1 MMMFLKK
8 RTDAIKGA
16 MRAKRISQKKFAEKL
31 NISES
36 YVTRLIS
43 GERYSR
49 QFEIYIAMELGVNYR
64 KFY

>member
-1 MMMFLKK
+1 MFLKK
-8 RTDAIKGA
+8 RASAIKGA
-16 MRAKRISQKKFAEKL
+16 MLAKRISQKKLADIL
-31 NISES
+31 NVSES
-36 YVTRLIS
+36 YITRLIK

>member
-1 MMMFLKK
+1 MFLKK
-8 RTDAIKGA
+8 RSDSIKGA
-16 MRAKRISQKKFAEKL
+16 MRVKRMTQKKIAKLL

-36 YVTRLIS
+36 YVTRLIN

-49 QFEIYIAMELGVNYR
+49 QFEIFIATELGVNYR